1 MCCKAHNGGTGW
13 GSHQLELDV
22 GRVDAAEHGNL
33 LGGQLRGEHT
43 SPDPRHPSYT
53 RAGRRHLL
61 QHRAWHLDGHTHTPV
76 TIRSRVVT
84 FLNFMI
90 PKRGTK

>member
-53 RAGRRHLL
+53 SAGRRHLL
-61 QHRAWHLDGHTHTPV
+61 QHRAWHLDGHTHTHTCYH
-76 TIRSRVVT
+76 TIPGCLGAWVRVVS
-84 FLNFMI
+84 
-90 PKRGTK
+90 